1 MEQFRPAS
9 AIEADRVLAESFRAG
24 DDAAIRSMVRRFGG
38 PVASLLTAHGA
49 ADAMADVFVQAW
61 VESDDFHS
69 GDDFAPWLRS
79 IAMTLVGRAG
89 GTEDDDVRRWQLAAA
104 TTSFDREVHD
114 ALRAHHVDGDE
125 LVAGAERHE
134 LRLERRLVHLVDESA
149 ITEVLAD
156 PLVWE
161 RPPDD
166 LADQVVARIA
176 EESEFAANG
185 AFAAPTPGSRLS
197 RSIRPVFLGLIGA
210 IVVLFG
216 AIVALSAASGSVDEP
231 AFTVELTPTGLVGE
245 VEAGEVAVTDGDN
258 GLRIEVDAFTL
269 PRRASAQFYE
279 AILIL
284 DDGTE
289 FPAGSFS
296 QGFGVTLSAGI
307 ALDRVAGIRIVA
319 AEIGVEADE
328 NDAVL
333 KADFPQ
339 N

>member
-1 MEQFRPAS
+1 
-9 AIEADRVLAESFRAG
+9 
-24 DDAAIRSMVRRFGG
+24 
-38 PVASLLTAHGA
+38 
-49 ADAMADVFVQAW
+49 
-61 VESDDFHS
+61 
-69 GDDFAPWLRS
+69 
-79 IAMTLVGRAG
+79 MTLVGHAG
-89 GTEDDDVRRWQLAAA
+89 NSHGDDVRRWERAAA
-104 TTSFDREVHD
+104 TTSFDGEVHD

-134 LRLERRLVHLVDESA
+134 LRLERRLADLVDEEA
-149 ITEVLAD
+149 VAEVLAD
-156 PLVWE
+156 PLVWV
-161 RPPDD
+161 RPPDG

-176 EESEFAANG
+176 DESEFAEAG
-185 AFAAPTPGSRLS
+185 AFAAPTSRSLLS
-197 RSIRPVFLGLIGA
+197 RSIRPVFLGLVGA

-216 AIVALSAASGSVDEP
+216 AIIALSAASGPIDEP
-231 AFTVELTPTGLVGE
+231 AFTVELIPTGLVGE

-258 GLRIEVDAFTL
+258 GLRIDVDAFTL

-279 AILIL
+279 AVLIL
-284 DDGTE
+284 DDGSE

-296 QGFGVTLSAGI
+296 QGFGVTLSAGV